1 MPFEFKDRVPTKLG
15 RVKIT
20 PENGGTPYYAVVERA
35 DDPSVAGTPLSAANL
50 NAAQETLSYTNTT
63 SVSSYK
69 RVYLSPS
76 GKDTNTG
83 DTTSVP
89 MATVKAAIRKYSKWY
104 KYVDIS
110 LMDGTYTEN
119 IGQIATD
126 CCCLVLRSLNSDN
139 NLVTINIATQIELSV
154 PQMRIYNLTINMT
167 ESGIRPISIT
177 AGTLFAN
184 GIRINVPT
192 DSTAS
197 CINVYN
203 GSMAWVYNCI
213 LNGGAAAGIYG
224 NQAFRISAI
233 NCTSERTLAR
243 GFYAHAGST
252 IEYTPTLTATQMTYE
267 TDNGKC
273 IPVTSRAGTRPG
285 TTMGSQFGRYL
296 TFDGLLMQWGQVTV
310 SPTAAN
316 TPYSHTL
323 TFPIAYTENPLV
335 FAQPVY
341 TDPTVAHVSTYRS
354 SVPDPKKQVD
364 LILTR
369 STASPTFVIW
379 FAIGKGTV
387 DG

>member
-20 PENGGTPYYAVVERA
+20 PENGGAPYYAVVERA
-35 DDPSVAGTPLSAANL
+35 DEPSVAGTPLSAANL
-50 NAAQETLSYTNTT
+50 NAAQETLSYTSTT

-119 IGQIATD
+119 IGAIATD
-126 CCCLVLRSLNSDN
+126 CCCLVMRSLNSDN
-139 NLVTINIATQIELSV
+139 SLVTINTATQIELSV

-167 ESGIRPISIT
+167 ESGIRPISVT
-177 AGTLFAN
+177 AGSLFAN

-224 NQAFRISAI
+224 NQASRIVAI
-233 NCTSERTLAR
+233 GCTSERTLTR

-267 TDNGKC
+267 TDYGKC
-273 IPVTSRAGTRPG
+273 IPSTARAGTRQG
-285 TTMGSQFGRYL
+285 TIGSQFGRYR
-296 TFDGLLMQWGQVTV
+296 TYDGLLIQWGSITI
-310 SPTAAN
+310 SPTSAN
-316 TPYSHTL
+316 VARTNTV
-323 TFPIAYTENPLV
+323 TFNIPFTENPIV
-335 FAQPVY
+335 IAQPVVD
-341 TDPTVAHVSTYRS
+341 DPATCRISTNRASVS
-354 SVPDPKKQVD
+354 DPKKQID
-364 LILTR
+364 IILTR
-369 STASPTFVIW
+369 TSATATFVNW
-379 FAIGKGTV
+379 VAFGKGQV
-387 DG
+387 DD